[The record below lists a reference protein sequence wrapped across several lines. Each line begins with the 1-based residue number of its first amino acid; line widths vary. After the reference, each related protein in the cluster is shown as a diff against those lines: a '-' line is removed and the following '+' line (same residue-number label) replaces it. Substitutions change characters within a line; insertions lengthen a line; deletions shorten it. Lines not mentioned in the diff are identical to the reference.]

1 MGANKDPKAMQMAVS
16 QLEAAKRSREERAG
30 ANERREAKPAPGGP
44 SGGGSDDW
52 LGDFYRDNNIGG
64 RGGSLDNE
72 ARDYWTKEA
81 QTRGRDAVMDT
92 IRGTAQDQGTWG
104 GPREPM
110 PEKPPRDI
118 GGRPPKKPPR
128 QEWPNRPPEFG
139 EQEGRPGIRPP
150 KPPRDEPKIPGRP
163 PGGRG
168 DGRIQPFPYPPRGEE
183 QFGPGRPFP
192 GFPGRPPG
200 EGSLP
205 GRPPSKP
212 FPGRP
217 IGDDQFPVGEDP
229 IGLFPIPGRPP
240 KKPPFFEGPLPGPEK
255 PMPGRPNR
263 PIPGRRPVEEHPWGR
278 EDDPNY
284 GRKKSIWHQKKRA
297 AERREHEFRRA
308 LKRRRGGIDFGPG
321 RGSRIDRD
329 VPRPEMETGVNTATG
344 FNTGLPGGDFI
355 NPEQA
360 TRGQEYLNFMKRLM
374 LQKQGQF
381 NR

>member
-1 MGANKDPKAMQMAVS
+1 MGANTDPQSMQAAVD
-16 QLEAAKRSREERAG
+16 QLEAAKRSRAERAG

-52 LGDFYRDNNIGG
+52 LGNFYRDNNIGG
-64 RGGSLDNE
+64 RGGSLDQE

-110 PEKPPRDI
+110 PEKPPRK
-118 GGRPPKKPPR
+118 GWPNKPPS
-128 QEWPNRPPEFG
+128 FG

-168 DGRIQPFPYPPRGEE
+168 DVRIQPFPFPGEDIAKPLPWFPPRGDD
-183 QFGPGRPFP
+183 QYGPGRPFP
-192 GFPGRPPG
+192 GFPGRPPT
-200 EGSLP
+200 
-205 GRPPSKP
+205 KP

-240 KKPPFFEGPLPGPEK
+240 KKRPK
-255 PMPGRPNR
+255 DVMPGRP
-263 PIPGRRPVEEHPWGR
+263 PVEEHPWGR

-284 GRKKSIWHQKKRA
+284 GRKKDEWHQK
-297 AERREHEFRRA
+297 RRDEDRRRMEFKKE
-308 LKRRRGGIDFGPG
+308 LMKRRGGIDFGPG
-321 RGSRIDRD
+321 RGGRVDRD
-329 VPRPEMETGVNTATG
+329 VTRKQMEAGIDSPV
-344 FNTGLPGGDFI
+344 PGGEFL
-355 NPEQA
+355 NPEEGLK
-360 TRGQEYLNFMKRLM
+360 GQEYMAFMERL
-374 LQKQGQF
+374 LRQKQGQF
-381 NR
+381 DR